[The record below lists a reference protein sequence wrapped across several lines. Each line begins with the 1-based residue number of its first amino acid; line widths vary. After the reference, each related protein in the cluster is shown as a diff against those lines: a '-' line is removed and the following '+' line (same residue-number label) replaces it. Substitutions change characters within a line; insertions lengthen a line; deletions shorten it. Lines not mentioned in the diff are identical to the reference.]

1 MLPAVTSRP
10 AARLS
15 PIRARPAAAKA
26 VALAFVFLFLYA
38 AILPAIWNEPTKHDF
53 GQFYMGG
60 QIARAGAWD
69 SLYPVPKV
77 DTVYNPGWWYGSTSK
92 PRYEALARR
101 SGAGATFRFIQLP
114 PNALLYAPL
123 AGLSFANAYRLWH
136 FLMAT
141 LIGLTAWQAGRV
153 YERLVGRPSAGAAGL
168 YLVVGLCP
176 LTYYAA
182 RTANTGPLLSACVGL
197 TVLAL
202 LRPPTPLAAPAAAL
216 GIVVGFYTKLIN
228 AALFPL
234 LLAMRRWTAAA
245 WTAGLTVA
253 IAFATLPVTGV
264 GVWREWLTVLFP
276 PLQKTSNGDPNQS
289 LYGFVTRATH
299 TFPLTPGLGL
309 AMHALQAVTL
319 IAALA
324 WLVRPR
330 AFWDRP
336 ERVAAGATL
345 LLLWLLIFSP
355 ASWAF
360 YYILTAPLWGWAAWE
375 ARRSRAAMAWSLAAL
390 VLVAV
395 PTPGSLWG
403 KIPEPLAS
411 RQLWAGCILFG
422 MAAWRLGLPGRRQFC
437 TPPVDNGR
445 DVLETPP
452 LRPPP
457 PII

>member
-1 MLPAVTSRP
+1 MVAAARQRP
-10 AARLS
+10 AGVKGAC
-15 PIRARPAAAKA
+15 
-26 VALAFVFLFLYA
+26 LAGVFLFLYA
-38 AILPAIWNEPTKHDF
+38 SILPAVWNEPTKHDF

-69 SLYPVPKV
+69 ALYPVPKAG
-77 DTVYNPGWWYGSTSK
+77 TVYNPGWYYGSVRK
-92 PRYEALARR
+92 PAYAALAE
-101 SGAGATFRFIQLP
+101 GAGVDNTFRFIQLP
-114 PNALLYAPL
+114 PDALLYAPL
-123 AGLSFANAYRLWH
+123 AGLSYANAYRLWH
-136 FLMAT
+136 VLMAT

-153 YERLVGRPSAGAAGL
+153 YERLVGRPSAAAAGL

-202 LRPPTPLAAPAAAL
+202 LRPPTPLAAPAAAV

-289 LYGFVTRATH
+289 LYGFVTRVTH
-299 TFPLTPGLGL
+299 TFPLTMGLSL
-309 AMHALQAVTL
+309 AMHAIQAATL

-336 ERVAAGATL
+336 ERVAAGAAL

-360 YYILTAPLWGWAAWE
+360 YYVLTAPLWGWAAWE
-375 ARRSRAAMAWSLAAL
+375 ARRSRAAMAWTLAAL

-422 MAAWRLGLPGRRQFC
+422 LAAWRLGLPGRRQFP
-437 TPPVDNGR
+437 TPPVDNGQ

-457 PII
+457 PSFNAI